1 MRPARPAQ
9 SDLPRMLAPVIL
21 GSDFCC
27 YSYIRCFWEAYGVK
41 PIVLASADIK
51 SVRSRFCD
59 YRVIP
64 GIDRPEVCLPELE
77 RLGDELIAAGKIPF
91 LVGCGDHYA
100 RLVSENKPQIE
111 ERWYTPYL
119 DFELLDDITQ
129 KERFYE
135 ICEEIGV
142 PYPKTV
148 YLDCGDKTATV
159 DDGGFMY
166 PVIAKPSNSA
176 AWHYA
181 EFEGQQKVYLI
192 HSREQLEALYKQLQ
206 ETTYD
211 KLLIVQEFIPGDD
224 TQIRILSS
232 YLDAAG
238 DPVFMVGGRVMV
250 EDHSPTAI
258 GNPAVIVSE
267 QLDAVSDDALRFM
280 RHVGYRGMANFDVK
294 HDERD
299 GTYKFFEINTRPG
312 RSSDFV
318 RQAGINFA
326 QVQVDDVLMG
336 EKRPR
341 ISNTKP
347 FIYTTVPP
355 YVVKRSIDD
364 DAIRRQVLDGFR
376 TGLTHYALDWDE
388 DCMGQRFWSKVTYY
402 HQIDKFRK
410 YFWGDGAKNLA

>member
-224 TQIRILSS
+224 TQIRILST

-238 DPVFMVGGRVMV
+238 DPIFMVGGRVMV

-294 HDERD
+294 YDERD

>member
-1 MRPARPAQ
+1 MRPARPEER
-9 SDLPRMLAPVIL
+9 DLPRVLAPVIL

-27 YSYIRCFWEAYGVK
+27 YAYIRCFWEAYGVK

-51 SVRSRFCD
+51 SVRSAFCD
-59 YRVIP
+59 FRVIA
-64 GIDRPEVCLPELE
+64 GIDQPEVLLPELE
-77 RLGDELIAAGKIPF
+77 RLGDELIAQGKIPF

-100 RLVSENKPQIE
+100 RQVSEHKQQIE

-129 KERFYE
+129 KERFYQ
-135 ICEEIGV
+135 ICEEIGI

-148 YLDCGDKTATV
+148 FLDCGDKTAQV
-159 DDGGFMY
+159 DDGGFTY

-181 EFEGQQKVYLI
+181 EFPGQKKVYLI
-192 HSREQLEALYKQLQ
+192 RSREELEALYRQLQ
-206 ETTYD
+206 DTSYD

-224 TQIRILSS
+224 TQIRILST
-232 YLDAAG
+232 YVDAACE
-238 DPVFMVGGRVMV
+238 PVFMVGGRVV
-250 EDHSPTAI
+250 LEDHSPTAI

-267 QLDAVSDDALRFM
+267 QLDQVSEDALRFM

-294 HDERD
+294 FDERD

-312 RSSDFV
+312 RSSMFV
-318 RQAGINFA
+318 HQAGVNFA

-336 EKRPR
+336 KRVPR
-341 ISNTKP
+341 ITKTEP

-355 YVVKRSIDD
+355 YVVKRSVYDP
-364 DAIRRQVLDGFR
+364 AIRKQVLDGFK
-376 TGLTHYALDWDE
+376 TGVTRYALDWPQ
-388 DCMGQRFWSKVTYY
+388 DCARQRFWSKVTYY

-410 YFWGDGAKNLA
+410 YFWGADAQGLA

>member
-9 SDLPRMLAPVIL
+9 SDLPRVLAPVIL

-51 SVRSRFCD
+51 SVRSRLCD

-294 HDERD
+294 YDERD

-410 YFWGDGAKNLA
+410 YFWGDGAKDLA